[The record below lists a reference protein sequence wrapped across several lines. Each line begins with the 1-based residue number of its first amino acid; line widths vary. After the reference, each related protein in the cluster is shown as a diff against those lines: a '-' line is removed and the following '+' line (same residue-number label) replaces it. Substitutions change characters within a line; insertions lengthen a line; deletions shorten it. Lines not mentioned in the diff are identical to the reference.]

1 MALSLH
7 QQSELLSGV
16 TNEYLQKLLQNPEM
30 MKELELMEA
39 PVLIEVAE
47 RNPDTNP
54 QVNTDTITAQKL
66 RGMQEGMGGMS
77 EGMGGTPYQEPGI
90 GQFAQGGMIPGYHSG
105 GGIEPHAH
113 GPAVGHLIDDDMD
126 ISSEEEMDIS
136 NWTVPT
142 MPDFVSGSGTKLTEA
157 ELKTL
162 EEMNDRS
169 SNFPEQIASW
179 TPVDDPSTDLSFR
192 PVGGSTVNDP
202 ESSEYDFDAEAFREF
217 MMAQIANNRGMG
229 WSGGNDATVPGAD
242 LLEQISV
249 LLGEL
254 NDTSSDGELTGT
266 SREAQIRK
274 RIDDEEKRRQGETAQ
289 QVTARELREEIIRRQ
304 QEERKGL
311 RSLQE
316 EDLASRKK
324 QILISHLLGDE
335 DAYPE
340 GLDSLRAARKD
351 YSAEQNSLQNL
362 IDTGQLE
369 IADTAADRSTQSLFE
384 VQAALDQALLTADRT
399 ERLEITKLMATI
411 DTVTREIQAGR
422 ELTPN
427 NLAVLLQTARTVM
440 ASMPPGN
447 QGPAV
452 EAIEELFKLVPSI
465 TAGSGMPGMNL
476 REGVE
481 PPIEE
486 LMRLFS
492 EEYGSKFPE
501 FSTEKKNPE
510 DAITPETSSGG
521 IWY

>member
-7 QQSELLSGV
+7 QQSKLLSGV

-179 TPVDDPSTDLSFR
+179 TPVDDTSTDLSFR

-274 RIDDEEKRRQGETAQ
+274 RIDDEE
-289 QVTARELREEIIRRQ
+289 
-304 QEERKGL
+304 
-311 RSLQE
+311 
-316 EDLASRKK
+316 
-324 QILISHLLGDE
+324 
-335 DAYPE
+335 
-340 GLDSLRAARKD
+340 
-351 YSAEQNSLQNL
+351 
-362 IDTGQLE
+362 
-369 IADTAADRSTQSLFE
+369 
-384 VQAALDQALLTADRT
+384 
-399 ERLEITKLMATI
+399 
-411 DTVTREIQAGR
+411 
-422 ELTPN
+422 
-427 NLAVLLQTARTVM
+427 
-440 ASMPPGN
+440 
-447 QGPAV
+447 
-452 EAIEELFKLVPSI
+452 
-465 TAGSGMPGMNL
+465 
-476 REGVE
+476 
-481 PPIEE
+481 
-486 LMRLFS
+486 RLFVDS
-492 EEYGSKFPE
+492 
-501 FSTEKKNPE
+501 KKNE
-510 DAITPETSSGG
+510 KV
-521 IWY
+521 